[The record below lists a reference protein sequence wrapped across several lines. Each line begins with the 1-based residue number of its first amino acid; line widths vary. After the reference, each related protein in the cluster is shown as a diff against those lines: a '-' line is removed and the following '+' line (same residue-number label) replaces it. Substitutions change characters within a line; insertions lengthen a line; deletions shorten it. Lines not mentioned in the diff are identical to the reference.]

1 MLGPSCKTLLVME
14 FPNKRLL
21 LLLNILKNSDQF
33 AISPFNT
40 KISEKKKCLDIYKLL
55 VKVYLTDFFVLFA

>member
-1 MLGPSCKTLLVME
+1 ME